1 MWAIFSTLK
10 GLVMSSVSKIYIYA
24 GIAVVGLVA
33 IASILAGARK
43 AGRDA
48 EQAKQAKARLE
59 AVAHKRKI
67 DREINKLDD
76 DRLMERAMRWA
87 KD

>member
-1 MWAIFSTLK
+1 MLAIFSTVK
-10 GLVMSSVSKIYIYA
+10 SLVLGSMSKIYIYA
-24 GIAVVGLVA
+24 GIAVAGLVT
-33 IASILAGARK
+33 IAMILGGARK

-48 EQAKQAKARLE
+48 ERARQAKARLE
-59 AVAHKRKI
+59 AVASKRKI
-67 DREINKLDD
+67 DREIDKLDD